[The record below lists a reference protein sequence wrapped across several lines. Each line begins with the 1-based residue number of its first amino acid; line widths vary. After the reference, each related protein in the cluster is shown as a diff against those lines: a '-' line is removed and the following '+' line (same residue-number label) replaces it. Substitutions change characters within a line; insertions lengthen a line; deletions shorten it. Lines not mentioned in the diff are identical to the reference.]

1 VPSLEGRERQT
12 RIWNIARLPVGGSSA
27 TRAKLGI
34 EGIVDINR
42 LPCIIYASIC
52 FVNVRKYVTSSV
64 GRWSFREG
72 AEAGKG
78 GEGAETPR
86 CLVLSNENLGRPR

>member
-1 VPSLEGRERQT
+1 M
-12 RIWNIARLPVGGSSA
+12 
-27 TRAKLGI
+27 GI

-72 AEAGKG
+72 AEAEAGRG

-86 CLVLSNENLGRPR
+86 RLVLSNENLGRPR